1 MLSNK
6 TNLLEE
12 ADRLAVQSALS
23 SSTIDSSDNSLLQ
36 DQVDSIEE
44 TIIYLNTSMV
54 SQNLYFD
61 WQKHACIDERTR
73 AHEFFWKPLLR
84 TWINIGYAC
93 APLFACC
100 FAILRIIIIQISYAT
115 YLDYCVK
122 AEIKERQSGL
132 GNEEKILMLH
142 KEYQKLDKKLEDI
155 ARTVE
160 QNQLEDCFFL
170 FIFTHSYLDTVNF

>member
-6 TNLLEE
+6 TNSLVE

-44 TIIYLNTSMV
+44 TILYLNSSMV
-54 SQNLYFD
+54 SQSYKQCKFKVTSY
-61 WQKHACIDERTR
+61 QIDIFIKTE
-73 AHEFFWKPLLR
+73 L
-84 TWINIGYAC
+84 
-93 APLFACC
+93 
-100 FAILRIIIIQISYAT
+100 
-115 YLDYCVK
+115 
-122 AEIKERQSGL
+122 KERQTGL
-132 GNEEKILMLH
+132 GYDEKILMLH

-160 QNQLEDCFFL
+160 QNQLEDCF
-170 FIFTHSYLDTVNF
+170 IF